1 MNCYILIGG
10 RSRRM
15 GRPKEELFLDRV
27 ASAATEV
34 FQRVIA
40 VQRNGGAAASI
51 ETIHENPHDDQAPVF
66 GVARALE
73 HARERCFILAVD
85 YPLITAAIL
94 RHLRERFES
103 SSALLLAPVWSDKTQ
118 MLCAGY
124 DPKLLP
130 RIEQRIAVTRYD
142 LRGLASESETEI
154 LSEGELRAT
163 FEGEPLMNVNTVE
176 EWSVVSDQWSGKTEP
191 DH

>member
-1 MNCYILIGG
+1 MNCYILVGG

-27 ASAATEV
+27 ASMAAEV
-34 FQRVIA
+34 FETVIA
-40 VQRNGGAAASI
+40 VQRNGGAAATI
-51 ETIHENPHDDQAPVF
+51 ETIFESPHDDQAPVF

-85 YPLITAAIL
+85 YPLITAEIL

-103 SSALLLAPVWSDKTQ
+103 SPALLLAPIWSGKTQ

-124 DPKLLP
+124 DPALLP
-130 RIEQRIAVTRYD
+130 RIEKRIAAGRYD
-142 LRGLASESETEI
+142 
-154 LSEGELRAT
+154 
-163 FEGEPLMNVNTVE
+163 
-176 EWSVVSDQWSGKTEP
+176 
-191 DH
+191 